1 MNATSWL
8 LLLYSLPTNRNT
20 ERVAVWRRLKKIGAV
35 QIKTSTYLLP
45 DQPAQY
51 EQFQWLAK
59 QIRDYGG
66 DSTLVRAQEIEGL
79 TKDNV
84 ISLFNAAR
92 DKEYSQLRR
101 SLQSFIP
108 RRKKLD
114 TELAAVELERLIRQF
129 RELRQVD
136 FFDSARGHDVAMLL
150 RRAEGP
156 RRSRQSEVLDAKQ
169 YRGRT
174 WATRPRPEIDRVG
187 SAWLISKFID
197 PKAKFAF
204 TMTPSPG
211 GEVIH
216 FDMVDAEFS
225 HHGDRCTFEMLLERF
240 SIDDKALRR
249 IGEMI
254 HDADLED
261 AKFQRVEC
269 VGIDRVLKGW
279 GKTGMSSDEIL
290 AQGFKCFDGLLLVLY
305 MANQAYAQPA
315 TFAVIGDALPNENRA
330 MGFVVQSAFK
340 RLPILLGVPAA
351 GYVITGRLGIVG
363 GVRAG
368 LIAAVVLTGVALA
381 LQVKYYRSP

>member
-79 TKDNV
+79 TREKV
-84 ISLFNAAR
+84 VSLFNAAR
-92 DKEYSQLRR
+92 DKEYVDLKKA
-101 SLQSFIP
+101 LQAFIGR
-108 RRKKLD
+108 RRKSD
-114 TELAAVELERLIRQF
+114 ADFAATELERLTKQF
-129 RELRQVD
+129 RDLRQID

-156 RRSRQSEVLDAKQ
+156 KHSAKLQTLDAKQ
-169 YRGRT
+169 YREKT
-174 WATRPRPEIDRVG
+174 WLTRPRPEIDRVG

-197 PKAKFAF
+197 PKAKFVFAP
-204 TMTPSPG
+204 TAQAVP
-211 GEVIH
+211 EAIA
-216 FDMVDAEFS
+216 FDMLDAEFS
-225 HHGDRCTFEMLLERF
+225 HYGNCCTFETLTKRF
-240 SIDDKALRR
+240 AISDKAVAK

-254 HDADLED
+254 HDADLDD
-261 AKFQRVEC
+261 ARFQRVEC

-279 GKTGMSSDEIL
+279 AKEGLPDEEIL
-290 AQGFKCFDGLLLVLY
+290 RRGFECFDALY
-305 MANQAYAQPA
+305 
-315 TFAVIGDALPNENRA
+315 
-330 MGFVVQSAFK
+330 AFLQK
-340 RLPILLGVPAA
+340 R
-351 GYVITGRLGIVG
+351 
-363 GVRAG
+363 
-368 LIAAVVLTGVALA
+368 
-381 LQVKYYRSP
+381 